1 MEDHRPHLNP
11 TAPIE
16 HQNVPVA
23 HESLHNF
30 LYSADDEHGA
40 GIATAAADLE
50 SQGDQLMALAD
61 WCEQAAGTKIAGVYA
76 VLNADKA
83 VQYVNYSRNVLL
95 SLQSHRTV
103 AGPDRC
109 TFLRLMT
116 FKFPRRE
123 EMEALRDRWI
133 AESPVAPPGHG
144 SESNL
149 WAETIGQAAQLAM
162 TSADRE
168 AYEEKKL
175 KLRKAM
181 ADQGLTAAGTGE
193 DADRQ
198 QKLAAEVVNDDW
210 SKVIQAQ

>member
-1 MEDHRPHLNP
+1 VEDHAPNP

-23 HESLHNF
+23 HEGLHNF
-30 LYSADDEHGA
+30 LYSADDEHGVE
-40 GIATAAADLE
+40 ATAAADLE
-50 SQGDQLMALAD
+50 SQGETLMALAD
-61 WCEQAAGTKIAGVYA
+61 WCEQATGTKIAGVYA
-76 VLNADKA
+76 VLNADQA

-95 SLQSHRTV
+95 SLQSHRAV

-109 TFLRLMT
+109 ALLRLIT

-133 AESPVAPPGHG
+133 AEAPVPPPGHNA
-144 SESNL
+144 ESHL

-162 TSADRE
+162 TAADRE

-181 ADQGLTAAGTGE
+181 ADQGLATASGA

>member
-1 MEDHRPHLNP
+1 VEDHPPNP

-16 HQNVPVA
+16 HQNVPIA

-30 LYSADDEHGA
+30 LYSAADEHGA
-40 GIATAAADLE
+40 GSPVVAADLE
-50 SQGDQLMALAD
+50 SQGETLMALSD

-76 VLNADKA
+76 VLNADQA

-116 FKFPRRE
+116 FKFPRRD

-133 AESPVAPPGHG
+133 AEAPVPPPGH
-144 SESNL
+144 SAESNL

-162 TSADRE
+162 TAADRE

-181 ADQGLTAAGTGE
+181 ADQGLTAASGE

-198 QKLAAEVVNDDW
+198 QKLASEVVNDDW